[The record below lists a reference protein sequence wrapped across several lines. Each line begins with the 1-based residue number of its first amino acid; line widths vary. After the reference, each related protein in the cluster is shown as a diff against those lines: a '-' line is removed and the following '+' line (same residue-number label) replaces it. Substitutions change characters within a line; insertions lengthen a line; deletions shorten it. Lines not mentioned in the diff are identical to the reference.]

1 MNKLLSAASAIAIV
15 IGSSV
20 AQASVVLTAENLDAI
35 TAGLTIDAFTTVFT
49 NLDSSTVTS
58 TVINGATIL
67 SQCSGNNCSITI
79 NTGLGSSNITQMCSS
94 CTLKISQSGITVTD
108 TSGRILFDGAAWL
121 QANPQNS
128 HVIKIR

>member
-15 IGSSV
+15 IGGSV

-35 TAGLTIDAFTTVFT
+35 TAGLTIDAFTTVST
-49 NLDSSTVTS
+49 NLNSLTVTS
-58 TVINGATIL
+58 IVIDGTTIL
-67 SQCSGNNCSITI
+67 GQCSGNNCRITI
-79 NTGLGSSNITQMCSS
+79 NTLGSSDITQLCSS

-121 QANPQNS
+121 RANPQNS

>member
-15 IGSSV
+15 MGSSV

-35 TAGLTIDAFTTVFT
+35 TAGLTIDAFTTVST
-49 NLDSSTVTS
+49 NLNSSTVTS
-58 TVINGATIL
+58 IVINGTTIL
-67 SQCSGNNCSITI
+67 SQCSGNNCRITI
-79 NTGLGSSNITQMCSS
+79 NTGVGSDITQMCSS